1 VLSPDGVAPT
11 RMVGMSAS
19 GGSENRRPA
28 QITADYRRP
37 HRRPPPDKPQTTTGR
52 GK

>member
-1 VLSPDGVAPT
+1 MDGQTDEHTDGQKAYMDKSIAVDLK
-11 RMVGMSAS
+11 
-19 GGSENRRPA
+19 
-28 QITADYRRP
+28 TAD